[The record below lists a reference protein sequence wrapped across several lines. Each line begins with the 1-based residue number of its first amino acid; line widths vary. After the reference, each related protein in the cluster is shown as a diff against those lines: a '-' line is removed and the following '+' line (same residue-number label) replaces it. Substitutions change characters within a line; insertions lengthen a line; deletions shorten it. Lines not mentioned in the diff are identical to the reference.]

1 MTHEEFEDAQSVI
14 GKQKERGFV
23 QDSGFSLKGKVTCGN
38 CKLKM
43 MYNYG
48 AVPVVYCAHTSAAGK
63 MSTCDKTRHKV
74 KKIERIVLNALR
86 RQLEIFKQ
94 LAKNLRKNKKIN
106 RRICRQYKKKWKNNW
121 KH

>member
-48 AVPVVYCAHTSAAGK
+48 AVPVGQYIYMENGCVDWLRFILVYK
-63 MSTCDKTRHKV
+63 
-74 KKIERIVLNALR
+74 
-86 RQLEIFKQ
+86 
-94 LAKNLRKNKKIN
+94 
-106 RRICRQYKKKWKNNW
+106 
-121 KH
+121 